1 MHKERETET
10 DRDRQTD
17 RQTHTHTHTH
27 THIDRQAD
35 RQTDRQTDRQ
45 AGRHTDRQ
53 TETHRQ
59 TNRDTHKH
67 TTHLFLCLS
76 LATTLV
82 CALLQVAASPV
93 RVLSYAP
100 GPLDT
105 DMQADIRHNLAND
118 ELRPQFA
125 AMKDKVCVCV
135 CVSVRLSVRLSVS
148 MLMCLPVLSTFVC
161 LALCTLTPSQHACV
175 QGTLVTTAASA
186 KKLWELL
193 HADDYESGA
202 HIDFF
207 DSE

>member
-1 MHKERETET
+1 M
-10 DRDRQTD
+10 
-17 RQTHTHTHTH
+17 
-27 THIDRQAD
+27 
-35 RQTDRQTDRQ
+35 
-45 AGRHTDRQ
+45 
-53 TETHRQ
+53 
-59 TNRDTHKH
+59 
-67 TTHLFLCLS
+67 
-76 LATTLV
+76 ATTLV

-161 LALCTLTPSQHACV
+161 LALCTLTPFQHARV